1 MGLHFSRWIWQ
12 SLRFLEG
19 QSGLEGLCEVHDD
32 ALLGLQTDSVNAKS
46 FCKQLEEAVAVT

>member
-1 MGLHFSRWIWQ
+1 MWQ

-19 QSGLEGLCEVHDD
+19 QSGSEGLCEVHDD
-32 ALLGLQTDSVNAKS
+32 VLLGLQTDNVNAKS